1 MKSLSRVRLFATSWA
16 VACTRLLHPSD
27 FLGKSTGVGCHF
39 LLQGIFLTQ
48 GLNPGLTREVLC
60 RRLGFNPWVGKIPWR
75 REWLP
80 TPVFLPGEFHGQRS
94 LEGYSPQDPKESD
107 MTEQLT
113 LSLHFIDSSGLLQN
127 SEILRISGQTIISL
141 KFNSSPNPKII
152 SKGISQVRTLEW
164 VAISISRASSQ
175 PRDQTQVSRIAGRF
189 FTVWATTQQLQG
201 VHRH

>member
-1 MKSLSRVRLFATSWA
+1 
-16 VACTRLLHPSD
+16 
-27 FLGKSTGVGCHF
+27 
-39 LLQGIFLTQ
+39 
-48 GLNPGLTREVLC
+48 
-60 RRLGFNPWVGKIPWR
+60 
-75 REWLP
+75 
-80 TPVFLPGEFHGQRS
+80 
-94 LEGYSPQDPKESD
+94 

-189 FTVWATTQQLQG
+189 FTV
-201 VHRH
+201 